1 MPTAFLPDEDQG
13 MMLVLIQTPPG
24 TTLERTQRIVKQVA
38 DHLRNDESQVVET
51 TFGVTGFSFAGRGQN
66 AGIVFTRFRDWKYRT
81 SPDLKIQAVMARSM
95 AYFSTIKGAMIFPV
109 NPPAIPELG
118 VASGF
123 DLELQDRAGLG
134 HEALMAASPTDANY
148 PSLLA
153 TEKSNAA
160 ARVQAMSDIKSQ
172 IYAVLT
178 PEQRAQVPS
187 LIAAEQ
193 AARAQKFAA
202 LRAQHEP
209 Q

>member
-1 MPTAFLPDEDQG
+1 MITLRTLLPTLCLA
-13 MMLVLIQTPPG
+13 
-24 TTLERTQRIVKQVA
+24 
-38 DHLRNDESQVVET
+38 
-51 TFGVTGFSFAGRGQN
+51 TGLA
-66 AGIVFTRFRDWKYRT
+66 
-81 SPDLKIQAVMARSM
+81 
-95 AYFSTIKGAMIFPV
+95 
-109 NPPAIPELG
+109 G
-118 VASGF
+118 VAAYAYADAPDSAGGAPAVSGHRWHGHHGGPF
-123 DLELQDRAGLG
+123 AHVLKQLNLTADQQTQVKSIFAQAKSQMKTQHESMRAN